1 MVSMTR
7 TQQRDEP
14 RPDASRKAGCR
25 AALRPEPERTA
36 NSKSNNQTVSEGTL
50 PMKQERQH
58 L

>member
-36 NSKSNNQTVSEGTL
+36 NPKSSNRTVSEGTP
-50 PMKQERQH
+50 PMR
-58 L
+58 